1 MIGVLRGRFG
11 PHFFEFVSHV
21 RVGAIGRELLQVPWA
36 RGSLGNPLSP
46 IALLMVFRKI
56 SKDVKDRALDLCY
69 QGLVPQDIC
78 DLLGVSSR
86 SLSRWRHNQD
96 LYGSTL
102 PPPTRTAGRPRILSG
117 EQVLSIC
124 EQLNRAP
131 EMYLDE
137 IQDWIALT
145 MQTSIS
151 KSALSTLI
159 QDAGYSFKMLH
170 KAASERDEEERAMFR
185 SWARDTVTAEMVV
198 TADESSK
205 DNRTIFR
212 RWGRSVRG
220 TPAGVHTGFTRG
232 QRYSI
237 LAAISVDGYVATRI
251 VIGAVDGDEFFDFI
265 VSEVVRPRVSTS
277 FPIHSS
283 TTPAAKHEPLSRASK
298 RPHPR

>member
-1 MIGVLRGRFG
+1 
-11 PHFFEFVSHV
+11 
-21 RVGAIGRELLQVPWA
+21 
-36 RGSLGNPLSP
+36 
-46 IALLMVFRKI
+46 MVFRKI
-56 SKDVKDRALDLCY
+56 SKDMKDRVIDLHY

-78 DLLGVSSR
+78 DLLGISPR

-96 LYGSTL
+96 LYGSSL
-102 PPPTRTAGRPRILSG
+102 PPPTHTAGRPRILSG
-117 EQVLSIC
+117 EQVLSVC
-124 EQLNRAP
+124 KQLNRAP

-137 IQDWIALT
+137 IQDWVALT

-151 KSALSTLI
+151 KSALSMLI

-185 SWARDTVTAEMVV
+185 SWADDTVTAEMVV

-220 TPAGVHTGFTRG
+220 TPAGVHTKFTRG
-232 QRYSI
+232 ERYSI

-251 VIGAVDGDEFFDFI
+251 VIGAVDSDEFFDFI
-265 VSEVVRPRVSTS
+265 VSDVVRPYVSIS
-277 FPIHSS
+277 IPIHLFVI
-283 TTPAAKHEPLSRASK
+283 PASKHEPLSRASK